1 MTPEPGPVGPG
12 AAGPGGPGLG
22 AVAVALLLGA
32 LIGLSGMGTAAVAVA
47 LPDIVRHFDVPAD
60 RGVWVIS
67 AYAITLAVGTALY
80 GRAADN
86 AGVRTPLAVGVVLL
100 AVGALVAALSP
111 TYPTLIGARLLQGAG
126 AGAAPV
132 LTLAALRVMYHGPVR
147 SAALGHLAGMAVAVT
162 AMGPVVGGLL
172 TDLFGW
178 RAAAIFP
185 VAALLVLG
193 ALWRSLPSGGTG
205 ARLDFTG
212 ALLVAAAAAGLV
224 LLVQSPSVG
233 RVGLVGGPV
242 LLALA
247 VPAVLAWVRRHPA
260 GFLPRAVLREPLV
273 LRSALGGA
281 ALPAA
286 WFGLLVA
293 IPAVLAAA
301 GWSPLGIGFAL
312 LPGALLGV
320 LVSRYVGRIL
330 DGIGARRSITLA
342 AATCVVAMAVAAVGA
357 TGIPP
362 LLMVAMALVYA
373 AFTIGQPAMAAAVA
387 EAVPEGMDGV
397 ALGLATLVFFVGG
410 SLGAAVAGL
419 GAVLGHPTS
428 LLLLALLP
436 VAATVVVSRAAP
448 PPRTA

>member
-1 MTPEPGPVGPG
+1 MDQAPGRDGSG
-12 AAGPGGPGLG
+12 AGTSGLG
-22 AVAVALLLGA
+22 PAPVALLLGA
-32 LIGLSGMGTAAVAVA
+32 VIGLSGMGTSAVAVA
-47 LPDIVRHFDVPAD
+47 LPDLVRHFGVPAD

-86 AGVRTPLAVGVVLL
+86 AGIRTPLAVGVLL
-100 AVGALVAALSP
+100 LSVGALVAALSP
-111 TYPTLIGARLLQGAG
+111 AYPVLIGARLLQGAG

-132 LTLAALRVMYHGPVR
+132 LTLAALRVMYDGPVR
-147 SAALGHLAGMAVAVT
+147 SSALGHLAGTAVAVT
-162 AMGPVVGGLL
+162 ALGPVVGGLA

-178 RAAAIFP
+178 RAAAAVP
-185 VAALLVLG
+185 VAALLVLA

-212 ALLVAAAAAGLV
+212 AVLVATAAAGLV
-224 LLVQSPSVG
+224 LLVQAPSIG
-233 RVGLVGGPV
+233 RAGLVGGPA
-242 LLALA
+242 LLAVA
-247 VPAVLAWVRRHPA
+247 VPAVLVWVRRRPA

-281 ALPAA
+281 ALPAS

-301 GWSPLGIGFAL
+301 GWSPLAIGFAL

-320 LVSRYVGRIL
+320 LVSRYVGGLL
-330 DGIGARRSITLA
+330 DRVGARRSITLA
-342 AATCVVAMAVAAVGA
+342 AATCVVAMVVAAVGA
-357 TGIPP
+357 TGSPV
-362 LLMVAMALVYA
+362 LLMTAMALVYGG
-373 AFTIGQPAMAAAVA
+373 FTIGQPAMAAAVA
-387 EAVPEGMDGV
+387 EAVPDGTEGV

-419 GAVLGHPTS
+419 GEVLGHPTS
-428 LLLLALLP
+428 LLLLAVLP
-436 VAATVVVSRAAP
+436 LAATVVVSRGGRPVTDAG
-448 PPRTA
+448 